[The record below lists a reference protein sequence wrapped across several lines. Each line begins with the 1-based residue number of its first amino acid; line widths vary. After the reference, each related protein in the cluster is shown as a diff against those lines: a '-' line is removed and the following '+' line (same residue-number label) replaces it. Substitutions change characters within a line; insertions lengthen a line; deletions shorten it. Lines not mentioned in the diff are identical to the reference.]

1 METLRWKRSKFGES
15 LTANT
20 EPSLWNKEGVETRRF
35 GPTVRKNYGQG
46 IVQTTNILKD
56 GSESYSGMNDGA
68 GGSIPPD
75 GTTTQVILRLNCWIP
90 TFL

>member
-1 METLRWKRSKFGES
+1 METLGWKWAKFGES

-20 EPSLWNKEGVETRRF
+20 EPSLRNKEGVETRRF
-35 GPTVRKNYGQG
+35 GPIVRKNYGQG
-46 IVQTTNILKD
+46 IVQTTNVQSD

-75 GTTTQVILRLNCWIP
+75 GTIYSKKA
-90 TFL
+90 

>member
-1 METLRWKRSKFGES
+1 MWKRAKFGES

-20 EPSLWNKEGVETRRF
+20 EPSLRNKEGVETRRF
-35 GPTVRKNYGQG
+35 GPNVRKNKGQG
-46 IVQTTNILKD
+46 IVQTTNIPSD

-75 GTTTQVILRLNCWIP
+75 GTTSQVNLLNSSVS
-90 TFL
+90 